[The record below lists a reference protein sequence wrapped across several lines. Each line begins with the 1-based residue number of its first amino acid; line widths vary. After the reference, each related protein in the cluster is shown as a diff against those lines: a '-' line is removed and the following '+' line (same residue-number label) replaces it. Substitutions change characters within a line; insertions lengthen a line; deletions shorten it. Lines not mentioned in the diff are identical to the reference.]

1 MTTSSITDDVASELR
16 RQFPGQ
22 VFDESD
28 SSYESLRDSYWSG
41 NQKPLKPRC
50 FFQPHSAEDLARA
63 VALCARSRCHFGVKS
78 GGHGHFAGQSC
89 LDGGVQ
95 LDLAKL
101 NTISIDRRKGT
112 VLVGAGS
119 TWGSVYTILQKE
131 GLIAVGGRAFDVGVG
146 GFLVGGGL
154 SFYAARRGW
163 AINHVRSFEVVLGNG
178 SVVTASQ
185 GSEPILFEA
194 LRGGG
199 SNFGIITAFE
209 LETYPY
215 RGMWGGRRL
224 IENVH
229 ARQAIDAYD
238 SFVQKLEV
246 NPEGHTI
253 IIFTYDEGPLQ
264 LLQYLVHTEPVEDL
278 PVFDD
283 LRKVPAT
290 ESSLG
295 LTDYSTLA
303 SNIANLQSF
312 NGDRA
317 ACATLTFRLDK
328 ELLEFAFNVFVQE
341 AAPISPH
348 IRGTMEFHAIPRTLS
363 PAGNVFGL
371 DDIKGPLISF
381 LLIFSSKLERYN
393 AEVIAIQKRI
403 IERVKEEALKRNL
416 YHPFLFANYAGEWQD
431 VIGSYGDANVKFL
444 SEVAKVY
451 DPEKVFQR
459 LHSGSFKLSAAIQ
472 NTKL

>member
-1 MTTSSITDDVASELR
+1 MLN
-16 RQFPGQ
+16 FK
-22 VFDESD
+22 F
-28 SSYESLRDSYWSG
+28 
-41 NQKPLKPRC
+41 K
-50 FFQPHSAEDLARA
+50 
-63 VALCARSRCHFGVKS
+63 GVVLI
-78 GGHGHFAGQSC
+78 
-89 LDGGVQ
+89 LDN
-95 LDLAKL
+95 A
-101 NTISIDRRKGT
+101 
-112 VLVGAGS
+112 
-119 TWGSVYTILQKE
+119 
-131 GLIAVGGRAFDVGVG
+131 
-146 GFLVGGGL
+146 GGL

-163 AINHVRSFEVVLGNG
+163 AINHVRSFEVVLSNG

-185 GSEPILFEA
+185 ESEPILFKA

-215 RGMWGGRRL
+215 RGMWGGRRF
-224 IENVH
+224 IESVH
-229 ARQAIDAYD
+229 AKQAIDAYAG
-238 SFVQKLEV
+238 FVQKLEA
-246 NPEGHTI
+246 NPKGHTI

-295 LTDYSTLA
+295 MTDYSTLA
-303 SNIANLQSF
+303 SNIANLQDF

-317 ACATLTFRLDK
+317 AIATLTFRLDK

-341 AAPISPH
+341 AAPVSPH

-371 DDIKGPLISF
+371 DDIKEPLISF
-381 LLIFSSKLERYN
+381 LLIFSTKLERYN

-403 IERVKEEALKRNL
+403 IGRVKDEALKRNR

-451 DPEKVFQR
+451 DPEKVFQS
-459 LHSGSFKLSAAIQ
+459 LHLGSFKLSHAIQ
-472 NTKL
+472 NTKLEEDSPLHASLL